1 MKKLLF
7 LAAGM
12 LSALNLYSAQ
22 MINGIAAIVE
32 NEPITLYE
40 VYSLKEQLR
49 ASEQDALNLL
59 IRDRLED
66 AQIKNLNISVTP
78 FELNDRIEAI
88 AKQNGMTN
96 SQFRSSI
103 QAQGMD
109 FLEFK
114 NNIEKKMLQ
123 EKLYKSIL
131 AEAGKNVNEQKAKMY
146 FDANPDKFKVFSTA
160 KVVLY
165 RAKNPEELEAQKTSP
180 SLLSSVQTQELSLDY
195 QSIDPRLAAIISGT
209 NNGEFTQILQGADS
223 FDMFYVKEKIGSY
236 TPSFA
241 DVKDNVINELYQGEQ
256 EKLMADYFDK
266 LRAKAKIQILR

>member
-78 FELNDRIEAI
+78 FELNDRIESI

-180 SLLSSVQTQELSLDY
+180 SLLNSVQTQELSLDY
-195 QSIDPRLAAIISGT
+195 QSIDPRLAAIIAGT
-209 NNGEFTQILQGADS
+209 NNGEFTQILQGANS

>member
-1 MKKLLF
+1 MKKMLF

-78 FELNDRIEAI
+78 FELNDRIESI

-180 SLLSSVQTQELSLDY
+180 SLLNSVRMQELSLDY
-195 QSIDPRLAAIISGT
+195 QSIDPRLAAIIAGT

>member
-78 FELNDRIEAI
+78 FELNDRIESI

-114 NNIEKKMLQ
+114 NKIEKKMLQ

-146 FDANPDKFKVFSTA
+146 FDANPDEFKVFSTA

-180 SLLSSVQTQELSLDY
+180 SLLSSIQTQELSLDY
-195 QSIDPRLAAIISGT
+195 QSIDPRLAAIIAGT

-256 EKLMADYFDK
+256 EKLMNDYFDK

>member
-78 FELNDRIEAI
+78 FELNDRIESI

-114 NNIEKKMLQ
+114 NKIEKKMLQ

-180 SLLSSVQTQELSLDY
+180 SLLSSIQTQELSLDY
-195 QSIDPRLAAIISGT
+195 QSIDPRLAAIIAGT

>member
-22 MINGIAAIVE
+22 IINGIAAIVE

-78 FELNDRIEAI
+78 FELNDRIESI

>member
-40 VYSLKEQLR
+40 VYSLKEQIR

-78 FELNDRIEAI
+78 FELNDRIESI

>member
-78 FELNDRIEAI
+78 FELNDRIESI

-109 FLEFK
+109 FLDFK

-180 SLLSSVQTQELSLDY
+180 SLLNSVQTQELSLDY
-195 QSIDPRLAAIISGT
+195 QSIDPRLAAIIAGT

-223 FDMFYVKEKIGSY
+223 FDMFLVKEKIGSY

>member
-1 MKKLLF
+1 MKKMLF

-22 MINGIAAIVE
+22 MVNGIAAIVE

-40 VYSLKEQLR
+40 VYSLKEQLKS
-49 ASEQDALNLL
+49 SEQDALNLL

-66 AQIKNLNISVTP
+66 AQIKNLNLSVTP
-78 FELNDRIEAI
+78 FELNDRVEAI

-96 SQFRSSI
+96 SQFRNSI

-114 NNIEKKMLQ
+114 NNLEHKMLQ
-123 EKLYKSIL
+123 EKLYKSIS
-131 AEAGKNVNEQKAKMY
+131 AEAGKNINEQKAKMY

-165 RAKNPEELEAQKTSP
+165 RASNPEELEAQKTSP
-180 SLLSSVQTQELSLDY
+180 SLLSSVQTQELNLDY
-195 QSIDPRLAAIISGT
+195 QSIDPRLAAIISNT
-209 NNGEFTQILQGADS
+209 NNGEFTQILQGPDN

-236 TPSFA
+236 IPSFA
-241 DVKDNVINELYQGEQ
+241 DVKANVINELYQGEQ
-256 EKLMADYFDK
+256 EKLMNDYFDK

>member
-78 FELNDRIEAI
+78 FELNDRIESI

-160 KVVLY
+160 RVILY

-195 QSIDPRLAAIISGT
+195 QSIDPRLAAIIAGT

-223 FDMFYVKEKIGSY
+223 FDMFYIKEKIGSY

>member
-78 FELNDRIEAI
+78 FELNDRIESI

-103 QAQGMD
+103 QAHGMD

>member
-1 MKKLLF
+1 MKKMLF

-22 MINGIAAIVE
+22 MVNGIAAIVE

-78 FELNDRIEAI
+78 FELNDRIESI

-180 SLLSSVQTQELSLDY
+180 SLLSSIQTQELSLDY
-195 QSIDPRLAAIISGT
+195 QSIDPRLAAIIAGT

>member
-78 FELNDRIEAI
+78 FELNDRIESI

-180 SLLSSVQTQELSLDY
+180 SLLSNVQTQELTLDY
-195 QSIDPRLAAIISGT
+195 QSIDPRLAAIISNT
-209 NNGEFTQILQGADS
+209 NNGAFTQILQGPDN

>member
-7 LAAGM
+7 LAAGI

-78 FELNDRIEAI
+78 FELNDRIESI
-88 AKQNGMTN
+88 AKQNSMTN

-160 KVVLY
+160 KVILY

-180 SLLSSVQTQELSLDY
+180 SLLNSVQTQELSLDY
-195 QSIDPRLAAIISGT
+195 QSIDPRLAAIIAGT

>member
-78 FELNDRIEAI
+78 FELNDRIESI

-146 FDANPDKFKVFSTA
+146 FDANPDKFKVFSAA

-180 SLLSSVQTQELSLDY
+180 SLLNSVQTQELSLDY
-195 QSIDPRLAAIISGT
+195 QSIDPRLAAIIAGT

>member
-78 FELNDRIEAI
+78 FELNDRIESI

-180 SLLSSVQTQELSLDY
+180 SLLSSIQTQELSLDY
-195 QSIDPRLAAIISGT
+195 QSIDPRLAAIIAGT
-209 NNGEFTQILQGADS
+209 NNGEFTQILKGADS

>member
-1 MKKLLF
+1 MKKMLF

-22 MINGIAAIVE
+22 MVNGIAAIVE

-78 FELNDRIEAI
+78 FELNDRIESI

-103 QAQGMD
+103 QAQGKD

>member
-78 FELNDRIEAI
+78 FELNDRIESI

-131 AEAGKNVNEQKAKMY
+131 AEAGKNINEQKAKAY

-180 SLLSSVQTQELSLDY
+180 SLLNSVQTQELSLDY
-195 QSIDPRLAAIISGT
+195 QSIDPRLAAIIAGT

>member
-66 AQIKNLNISVTP
+66 AQIKNLNLSVTP
-78 FELNDRIEAI
+78 FELNDRVEAI

>member
-22 MINGIAAIVE
+22 MVNGIAAIVE

-40 VYSLKEQLR
+40 VYSLKEQLKS
-49 ASEQDALNLL
+49 SEQEALNLL
-59 IRDRLED
+59 IREKLEE
-66 AQIKNLNISVTP
+66 AQIKNLNLNVTP
-78 FELNDRIEAI
+78 FELNDRVEAI

-96 SQFRSSI
+96 AQFRSSM

-114 NNIEKKMLQ
+114 NELQKKMLQ
-123 EKLYKSIL
+123 EKLYKSIA
-131 AEAGKNVNEQKAKMY
+131 AEAGKNINEKRARAY
-146 FDANPDKFKVFSTA
+146 FDANPERFKVFNIA
-160 KVVLY
+160 RVIVY
-165 RAKNPEELEAQKTSP
+165 RAKNPEILNAQKTSP
-180 SLLSSVQTQELSLDY
+180 KLLNGVQTQEISLDY
-195 QSIDPRLAAIISGT
+195 QSIDPRLAAIISST
-209 NNGEFTQILQGADS
+209 NDGDYTQPLQGPDS
-223 FDMFYVKEKIGSY
+223 YDMFLVKEKIGSY
-236 TPSFA
+236 TPSFD

-256 EKLMADYFDK
+256 EKLMNDYFDK

>member
-78 FELNDRIEAI
+78 FELNDRIESI

-180 SLLSSVQTQELSLDY
+180 SLLNSVQTQELSLDY
-195 QSIDPRLAAIISGT
+195 QSIDPRLAAIIAGT

-241 DVKDNVINELYQGEQ
+241 DVKDNIINELYQGEQ

>member
-1 MKKLLF
+1 M
-7 LAAGM
+7 AAGM

-78 FELNDRIEAI
+78 FELNDRIESI

-96 SQFRSSI
+96 SQFRNSI

-114 NNIEKKMLQ
+114 NSLEHKMLQ

-160 KVVLY
+160 RVVVY
-165 RAKNPEELEAQKTSP
+165 RAKDPELLEAQKTNP
-180 SLLSSVQTQELSLDY
+180 KLLDGVQTQEVSLDY
-195 QSIDPRLAAIISGT
+195 QSIDPRLAAIISST
-209 NNGEFTQILQGADS
+209 NNGDYTQPLQGPDG

>member
-78 FELNDRIEAI
+78 FELNDRIESI

-103 QAQGMD
+103 QAQGMY
-109 FLEFK
+109 FLDFK

-180 SLLSSVQTQELSLDY
+180 SLLNSVQTQELSLDY
-195 QSIDPRLAAIISGT
+195 QSIDPRLAAIIAGT

-241 DVKDNVINELYQGEQ
+241 DVKDNIINELYQGEQ

>member
-49 ASEQDALNLL
+49 ASEQEALNLL

-78 FELNDRIEAI
+78 FELNDRIESI

-165 RAKNPEELEAQKTSP
+165 RAKNPEELEAQKTNP
-180 SLLSSVQTQELSLDY
+180 SLLNGVQTQELSLDY
-195 QSIDPRLAAIISGT
+195 QSIDPRLAAIIAGT

>member
-78 FELNDRIEAI
+78 FELNDRIESI

-180 SLLSSVQTQELSLDY
+180 SLLSNVQTQELSLDY
-195 QSIDPRLAAIISGT
+195 QSIDPRLAAIIAGT

>member
-40 VYSLKEQLR
+40 IYSLKEQLR

-78 FELNDRIEAI
+78 FELNDRIESI

-180 SLLSSVQTQELSLDY
+180 SLLNSVQTQELSLDY
-195 QSIDPRLAAIISGT
+195 QSIDPRLAAIIAGT

-241 DVKDNVINELYQGEQ
+241 DVKDNIINELYQGEQ

>member
-1 MKKLLF
+1 MKKMLF

-22 MINGIAAIVE
+22 MVNGIAAIVE

-78 FELNDRIEAI
+78 FELNDRIESI

-96 SQFRSSI
+96 LQFRSSI

-195 QSIDPRLAAIISGT
+195 QSIDPRLAAIIAGT

>member
-1 MKKLLF
+1 MKKMLF

-22 MINGIAAIVE
+22 MVNGIAAIVE

-78 FELNDRIEAI
+78 FELNDRIESI

-96 SQFRSSI
+96 LQFRSSI

-114 NNIEKKMLQ
+114 NKIEKKMLQ

-195 QSIDPRLAAIISGT
+195 QSIDPRLAAIIAGT

>member
-78 FELNDRIEAI
+78 FELNDRIESI

-96 SQFRSSI
+96 SQFRNSI

-180 SLLSSVQTQELSLDY
+180 SLLNSVQTQELSLDY
-195 QSIDPRLAAIISGT
+195 QSIDPRLAAIIAGT

>member
-40 VYSLKEQLR
+40 VYSLKEQIR

-78 FELNDRIEAI
+78 FELNDRIESI

-160 KVVLY
+160 RVVLY
-165 RAKNPEELEAQKTSP
+165 RAKNPEELEDQKTSP
-180 SLLSSVQTQELSLDY
+180 SLLSNVQTQELSLDY
-195 QSIDPRLAAIISGT
+195 QSIDPRLAAIIAGT

>member
-180 SLLSSVQTQELSLDY
+180 SLLSSIQTQELSLDY
-195 QSIDPRLAAIISGT
+195 QSIDPRLAAIIAGT

>member
-78 FELNDRIEAI
+78 FELNDRIESI

-96 SQFRSSI
+96 SQFRNSI

-114 NNIEKKMLQ
+114 NSLEHKMLQ

-160 KVVLY
+160 RVVVY
-165 RAKNPEELEAQKTSP
+165 RAKDPELLEAQKTNP
-180 SLLSSVQTQELSLDY
+180 KLLDGVHTQEVSLDY
-195 QSIDPRLAAIISGT
+195 QSIDPRLAAIISST
-209 NNGEFTQILQGADS
+209 NNGDYTQPLQGPDG

>member
-195 QSIDPRLAAIISGT
+195 QSIDPRLAAIIAGT

>member
-78 FELNDRIEAI
+78 FELNDRIESI

-160 KVVLY
+160 KVILY
-165 RAKNPEELEAQKTSP
+165 RAKNPKELEAQKTSP
-180 SLLSSVQTQELSLDY
+180 SLLNSVQTQELSLDY
-195 QSIDPRLAAIISGT
+195 QSIDPRLAAIIAGT

>member
-78 FELNDRIEAI
+78 FELNDRIESI

-103 QAQGMD
+103 QAQGID

>member
-7 LAAGM
+7 LAASM

-78 FELNDRIEAI
+78 FELNDRIESI

-195 QSIDPRLAAIISGT
+195 QSIDPRLAAIIAGT

>member
-78 FELNDRIEAI
+78 FELNDRIESI

-96 SQFRSSI
+96 LQFRSSI

-114 NNIEKKMLQ
+114 NKIEKKMLQ

-195 QSIDPRLAAIISGT
+195 QSIDPRLAAIIAGT

>member
-78 FELNDRIEAI
+78 FELNDRIESI

-180 SLLSSVQTQELSLDY
+180 SLLNSVQTQELSLDY
-195 QSIDPRLAAIISGT
+195 QSIDPRLAAIIAGT

>member
-78 FELNDRIEAI
+78 FELNDRIESI

-103 QAQGMD
+103 QTQGMD

-180 SLLSSVQTQELSLDY
+180 SLLNSVQTQELSLDY
-195 QSIDPRLAAIISGT
+195 QSIDPRLAAIIAGT

-241 DVKDNVINELYQGEQ
+241 DVKDNIINELYQGEQ

>member
-1 MKKLLF
+1 
-7 LAAGM
+7 
-12 LSALNLYSAQ
+12 
-22 MINGIAAIVE
+22 
-32 NEPITLYE
+32 
-40 VYSLKEQLR
+40 
-49 ASEQDALNLL
+49 
-59 IRDRLED
+59 
-66 AQIKNLNISVTP
+66 
-78 FELNDRIEAI
+78 
-88 AKQNGMTN
+88 
-96 SQFRSSI
+96 
-103 QAQGMD
+103 
-109 FLEFK
+109 
-114 NNIEKKMLQ
+114 
-123 EKLYKSIL
+123 
-131 AEAGKNVNEQKAKMY
+131 MY

>member
-78 FELNDRIEAI
+78 FELNDRIESI

-165 RAKNPEELEAQKTSP
+165 RAKNPEELEAQKTNP
-180 SLLSSVQTQELSLDY
+180 SLLNGVQTQELSLDY
-195 QSIDPRLAAIISGT
+195 QSIDPRLAAIIAGT